1 MVCDRHLFKQSPLEV
16 IINITSVDCLFGCAL
31 KLSEVLGATKYLK
44 YFDGSEIKTS
54 KHPHL
59 KRCGLI
65 SDIIQLYIVKWR
77 TNILSLDYYLTNP

>member
-1 MVCDRHLFKQSPLEV
+1 LFL
-16 IINITSVDCLFGCAL
+16 GCAL

-65 SDIIQLYIVKWR
+65 SDI
-77 TNILSLDYYLTNP
+77 NIFKI